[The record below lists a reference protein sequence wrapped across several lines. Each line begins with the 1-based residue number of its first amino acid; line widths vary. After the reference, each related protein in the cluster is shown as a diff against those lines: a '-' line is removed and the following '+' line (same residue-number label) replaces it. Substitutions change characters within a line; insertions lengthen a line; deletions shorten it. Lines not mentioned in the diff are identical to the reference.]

1 MPIYS
6 DKNLYAGVN
15 PHLNSFLQNPTRR
28 WGNFHAQHIVHLVET
43 LDAQLPPGYASAA
56 EESLQIRQITF
67 DEPFSPA
74 QTSSSKADVL
84 IYGSSSSGSISSQL
98 VPSSPVAELSL
109 VESEIE
115 DEPLPSVIIY
125 RLDEAGLPDTPVT
138 RVEVLSPANK
148 PGGSHYS
155 QYRRKRLE
163 SLKSGLNLVEIDFL
177 HQTRPILP
185 TLPSY
190 TDDEA
195 GAFPFWV
202 IVSDPHPAFEDGQA
216 LVYGASVDM
225 ELPRIRLPLAGEDQV
240 TFDLNIPYNRTCTST
255 RMFRQAIDYAQLP
268 VRFDLYSD
276 EDQARIRERMDYLRG
291 KLGSGLIKT
300 E

>member
-1 MPIYS
+1 MPIHS
-6 DKNLYAGVN
+6 EKNLYAGVN
-15 PHLNSFLQNPTRR
+15 PHLNSFLQNTTRR
-28 WGNFHAQHIVHLVET
+28 WGNFHTQHISDLVRT
-43 LDAQLPPGYASAA
+43 LDMQLPPGYASAA

-67 DEPFSPA
+67 AEPFSPTQA
-74 QTSSSKADVL
+74 SSSKADVL
-84 IYGSSSSGSISSQL
+84 IYGSSSSGSISSPL
-98 VPSSPVAELSL
+98 APSSPVAELSL
-109 VESEIE
+109 VESETE
-115 DEPLPSVIIY
+115 DESLPSVIIY

-163 SLKSGLNLVEIDFL
+163 SLKSGLNLVEIDYL

-190 TDDEA
+190 ADDEA

-225 ELPRIRLPLAGEDQV
+225 ELPRIRLPLAGDDEII
-240 TFDLNIPYNRTCTST
+240 FDLHIAYNQTCVSS

-276 EDQARIRERMDYLRG
+276 EDQARIRERIAIIAQNV
-291 KLGSGLIKT
+291 GLSN
-300 E
+300 EA